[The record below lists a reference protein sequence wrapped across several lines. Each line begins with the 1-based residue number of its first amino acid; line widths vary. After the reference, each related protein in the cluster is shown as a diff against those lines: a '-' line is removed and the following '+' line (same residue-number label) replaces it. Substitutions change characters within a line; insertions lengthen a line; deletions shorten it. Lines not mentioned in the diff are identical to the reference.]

1 MQLIKYEKDKIEID
15 KEHIS
20 ILYDIVREEKKAK
33 TKKINKTIMK
43 KIKRER
49 EKNSK

>member
-1 MQLIKYEKDKIEID
+1 MQLIKYEKDKIERD

-20 ILYDIVREEKKAK
+20 ILYNDMISFREEKKAK

-43 KIKRER
+43 KIKRE
-49 EKNSK
+49 KF